1 MSDCSLTDASTLVFI
16 TFIMINGNLSK
27 MVKAAR
33 KSQGLTQMDL
43 QDLSEVSASV
53 IHKIESGRN
62 DLSLSSVVAVLGSLG
77 IQIICKSPL
86 GEEIQLNG

>member
-1 MSDCSLTDASTLVFI
+1 MSDCSLTDASILVFI

-53 IHKIESGRN
+53 IHKIESGRD

>member
-1 MSDCSLTDASTLVFI
+1 
-16 TFIMINGNLSK
+16 MINGNLSK

-53 IHKIESGRN
+53 IHKIESGRD

>member
-1 MSDCSLTDASTLVFI
+1 MSYCSLTDASILVFI

-53 IHKIESGRN
+53 IHKIESGRD

>member
-1 MSDCSLTDASTLVFI
+1 
-16 TFIMINGNLSK
+16 

-33 KSQGLTQMDL
+33 KAQGMTQMEL

-53 IHKIESGRN
+53 IHKIESGRA
-62 DLSLSSVVAVLGSLG
+62 DLSLSSVVAVLDSLG

-86 GEEIQLNG
+86 GEAIQLNG

>member
-1 MSDCSLTDASTLVFI
+1 LTDASILVFI
-16 TFIMINGNLSK
+16 TFIMINRNLSK

-53 IHKIESGRN
+53 IHKIESGRD